1 MPLRGPQRTGSWEA
15 QVGEPRNRVG
25 ACFGLP
31 SSSPYEALFFPQAH
45 VGGTQHLT
53 ATRDIRG
60 AVGWDFPS
68 PCREIMSV
76 FVRCPRV
83 NGIMWQVVFC
93 DWPLSLSVGKAS
105 GIVLLRLAGSVWAW
119 PCLRSACFQYF
130 LSPDH
135 PRLSHPVFEN
145 GADASP
151 DVVTYRP
158 WTA

>member
-1 MPLRGPQRTGSWEA
+1 MPRVLFCSGLRLRFGHSVPGRVITRSTAGAVLITFMPLRGPPRTGSWEA

-83 NGIMWQVVFC
+83 NGIM
-93 DWPLSLSVGKAS
+93 
-105 GIVLLRLAGSVWAW
+105 
-119 PCLRSACFQYF
+119 
-130 LSPDH
+130 
-135 PRLSHPVFEN
+135 
-145 GADASP
+145 
-151 DVVTYRP
+151 
-158 WTA
+158 